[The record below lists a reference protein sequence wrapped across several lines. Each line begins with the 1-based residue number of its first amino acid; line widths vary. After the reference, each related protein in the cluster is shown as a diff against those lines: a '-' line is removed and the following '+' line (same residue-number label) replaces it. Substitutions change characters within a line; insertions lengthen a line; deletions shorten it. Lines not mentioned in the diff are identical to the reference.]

1 MNLKKKEGCMSKNND
16 KNNNQAVRKTKQEK
30 KFDRRRRVTSFLAI
44 FLVFA
49 MIVWTIVPIMS
60 ALGQ

>member
-1 MNLKKKEGCMSKNND
+1 MSKNND

>member
-1 MNLKKKEGCMSKNND
+1 MSKYD
-16 KNNNQAVRKTKQEK
+16 KVGKKTKREK
-30 KFDRRRRVTSFLAI
+30 QFDRRRRVTSFLAI

-60 ALGQ
+60 ALGR